1 MNGNLQSR
9 IERNRDGNE
18 IEMKRNEMNPNEL
31 ETPMAM
37 ASHFSE
43 SSPPTLIIFKWT
55 DRIES

>member
-31 ETPMAM
+31 ETPWPWPAISQRELSADFDNIQM
-37 ASHFSE
+37 
-43 SSPPTLIIFKWT
+43 
-55 DRIES
+55 D